1 MKERKPL
8 RPEGLVQVRA
18 AAARPDPALN
28 REIQTKI
35 GQQLRAIYD
44 DIVDQGVPDRFAD
57 LLRNLDSQAMHG
69 HGVNGKAADKDSGE

>member
-1 MKERKPL
+1 MKERKSL

-18 AAARPDPALN
+18 ASARPDPALN

-69 HGVNGKAADKDSGE
+69 HVANGKAADKDSGE